1 MFDMRSVVCATDLS
15 EGSNKALFLAAFIAG
30 RYKAKLVIAH
40 VIDLPAVTPY
50 GETMVD
56 PQELQARVE
65 QSAKT
70 QVTDI
75 LSGAK
80 GLDWELK
87 VSIGYPAK
95 EIQET
100 VRQSQA
106 GLLVAATHIRSG
118 IERLLLGSVTRKL
131 IFTLRVP
138 FLVVPGHLP
147 LERTALHKTE
157 SILVSTDFSLY
168 ADNAMDWG
176 FDFARAFDAKRVI
189 LATVIEAGQLDQILA
204 ADPQKEEGLA
214 GKLVDQLREKLLSK
228 VPPDLKSRVEVTV
241 LAGHP
246 HDELNKFAILNRLDL
261 IVMGVH
267 GRGFIE
273 NLMVGSTTD
282 RLIRLGQFPVLAVR
296 SAACRSPKESPKK
309 DPPREPSRVEKA

>member
-1 MFDMRSVVCATDLS
+1 MFNMQSVVCATDLS
-15 EGSNKALFLAAFIAG
+15 EGSNKALHLAAFIAMK
-30 RYKAKLVIAH
+30 YKTKLVVGH

-75 LSGAK
+75 LRGIPD
-80 GLDWELK
+80 LDWELK

-95 EIQET
+95 EIQEILK
-100 VRQSQA
+100 RSEA

-131 IFTLRVP
+131 IFALKVP
-138 FLVVPGHLP
+138 FLVVPGNLP
-147 LERTALHKTE
+147 IERTALSRTE
-157 SILVSTDFSLY
+157 SILISTDFSLD
-168 ADNAMDWG
+168 AEKAVEWG
-176 FDFARAFDAKRVI
+176 MDFARAFDAKKVI
-189 LATVIEAGQLDQILA
+189 LATVIESNQLDQILTV
-204 ADPQKEEGLA
+204 DPQKEEGLA
-214 GKLVDQLREKLLSK
+214 DKLVEQLSEKLQSK
-228 VPPDLKSRVEVTV
+228 VPPDLTGRVEVRV
-241 LAGHP
+241 LAGRP
-246 HDELNKFAILNRLDL
+246 HEELNKFAILNRLDL
-261 IVMGVH
+261 IVMGIH

-296 SAACRSPKESPKK
+296 SAACCSPA
-309 DPPREPSRVEKA
+309 DDTR